1 MHRGLIDMGH
11 KKWPRRQLLYFL
23 NRETIPMRGT
33 DRANKFSL
41 DCLISEES
49 KQIWAWDSK
58 LKRKWKVSLT

>member
-23 NRETIPMRGT
+23 NRETIPMRGI

-49 KQIWAWDSK
+49 KQ
-58 LKRKWKVSLT
+58 SLGLG